1 MEIRTH
7 VTLADWLEAQKGFQA
22 ALAPKPKVWAR
33 AFEITMIALFV
44 FLVYD
49 KRAELHWGIF
59 VLALLLGSGPY
70 LKLLSKQVK
79 VFQAMCPKGPGVL
92 FGEKTIR
99 LTPEG
104 VQESGDRH
112 DLRFDWSVVTGSIET
127 QNLRLIVVDSALVI
141 IIKKADITDQPA
153 FLACVQQHAANIS

>member
-1 MEIRTH
+1 MEIRTQITQ
-7 VTLADWLEAQKGFQA
+7 VDWLEAQRGFQA
-22 ALAPKPKVWAR
+22 SRAPKPKVWGR

-104 VQESGDRH
+104 VHESGDRH
-112 DLRFDWSVVTGSIET
+112 ELRFDWSVVTGLVET
-127 QNLRLIVVDSALVI
+127 PNLRLIVVDSALVI
-141 IIKKADITDQPA
+141 LIKESDIPDQSA
-153 FLACVQQHAANIS
+153 FLACIQQHAAHIS

>member
-1 MEIRTH
+1 MEFRTNI
-7 VTLADWLEAQKGFQA
+7 TQADWVESQKGLQSSM
-22 ALAPKPKVWAR
+22 LPKPGVWAR
-33 AFEITMIALFV
+33 GFEISMLVLFV
-44 FLVYD
+44 FLVHE
-49 KRAELHWGIF
+49 KRDELHWGIF

-104 VQESGDRH
+104 VHELGDRH
-112 DLRFDWSVVTGSIET
+112 ELRFDWSMVTGLIET
-127 QNLRLIVVDSALVI
+127 PNLRVIVVDSALALG
-141 IIKKADITDQPA
+141 IKKADIPDEGE
-153 FLACVQQHAANIS
+153 FLGCIKQHAGNIR